1 MLPLLPGAYNIS
13 GEALEPATAQQHFT
27 AFPFSPRVSSL
38 ESAPRK
44 PAYITAPQTARKEER
59 RQSGLPEHPAFAKRC
74 VMHAA
79 ANHQQ
84 PTTFLLIQFHFI
96 SFLLEHHKRREPFN
110 ASKAFKVF
118 GRLSL
123 VAIPGQDLCQGGR
136 AACMAK
142 GCSLQKMANNRF
154 AIRFPLLSRLR
165 YSRFSSLGRKKSK
178 TSTEKTF
185 SFPDALRYDIQVWTQ
200 HYDRSLLLLWIR
212 HDNDK
217 FSQSPQLVC
226 VLRHLGKT
234 AQYYR

>member
-1 MLPLLPGAYNIS
+1 MFRPKHPVLVMGALCGLSTDVQCTKMLPLLPGAYNIS

-59 RQSGLPEHPAFAKRC
+59 RQSGLSEHPAFAKRC

-123 VAIPGQDLCQGGR
+123 SSPYQAKIFARGEGLPAWRR
-136 AACMAK
+136 AVVCK
-142 GCSLQKMANNRF
+142 KWQTTGSRF
-154 AIRFPLLSRLR
+154 ASL
-165 YSRFSSLGRKKSK
+165 SSLVSV
-178 TSTEKTF
+178 THAF
-185 SFPDALRYDIQVWTQ
+185 LR
-200 HYDRSLLLLWIR
+200 
-212 HDNDK
+212 
-217 FSQSPQLVC
+217 
-226 VLRHLGKT
+226 
-234 AQYYR
+234 